1 MHAKPSAAQQSRR
14 PAAIMPACPDRRM
27 DCVQQMVL
35 NDEVAA
41 LRSRCTDYG
50 PTPDGV
56 EDIGLVQ
63 LAAAYGYADM
73 LALLLEYRTDTRTD
87 MAMAVFDAPLRL
99 VCNTSYTPPDTP
111 ATCRRGGSGGSGGGG
126 GGGGRGVR
134 GGGGGRGCVGGGVLA
149 APPTRDYTAVARML
163 LAAGANVHCRDPH
176 GRTPL
181 HLTALD
187 GGFEVASLLIEQG
200 ARLGDTDYC
209 GRTAMHM
216 AALQVNVSMVLVL
229 LACGADLTVQDNT
242 GSTPMDLAI
251 QHQLP
256 PRICRLLHRVPR
268 PTPRS

>member
-126 GGGGRGVR
+126 GGGDMEPHMDEDMEVRNNFGTNMGIDGVHT
-134 GGGGGRGCVGGGVLA
+134 CTCIC
-149 APPTRDYTAVARML
+149 P
-163 LAAGANVHCRDPH
+163 
-176 GRTPL
+176 
-181 HLTALD
+181 
-187 GGFEVASLLIEQG
+187 SL
-200 ARLGDTDYC
+200 
-209 GRTAMHM
+209 
-216 AALQVNVSMVLVL
+216 S
-229 LACGADLTVQDNT
+229 
-242 GSTPMDLAI
+242 
-251 QHQLP
+251 
-256 PRICRLLHRVPR
+256 R
-268 PTPRS
+268 PTLPVRSTL